1 MNNYISDTKLKI
13 INGQIIALFI
23 FIVTLFVS
31 ILLAYNE
38 KLNLEGK
45 SSLFDDEDVLKIA
58 IINRIIVVSLGIYF
72 VYTTYIDKELNN
84 KDSIPLISSILALL
98 ASVIGLY
105 DLFRNYQKQND
116 NINNIDLPI
125 L

>member
-1 MNNYISDTKLKI
+1 MNDYFRNTKLKI

-31 ILLAYNE
+31 VVLAYNE

-45 SSLFDDEDVLKIA
+45 QSLFDDEDVIKIA
-58 IINRIIVVSLGIYF
+58 IINRIIVVSLGLYF
-72 VYTTYIDKELNN
+72 VYTTYIEKNLDN
-84 KDSIPLISSILALL
+84 KDNIPLISSTLALL
-98 ASVIGLY
+98 ASIIGLY
-105 DLFRNYQKQND
+105 DLFRYYQEQND
-116 NINNIDLPI
+116 NINNIDLTI

>member
-13 INGQIIALFI
+13 INGQIIALFL